1 MKICDIRE
9 TALTVYR
16 VRKAGSVQGYALRP
30 PKGRKSEPMVA
41 VDPDIDH
48 VGQLQVHVFGTK
60 READAFLEG
69 LTVAGEDFALS
80 ICEQCGEV
88 WAVLRE
94 VQHGPDDEDGRT
106 VRVITYSERPRV
118 LITVRGGVADPAT
131 DELDLDLCLVDYD
144 NDPDATVPE
153 RFGHLLSEIDES

>member
-16 VRKAGSVQGYALRP
+16 VLEASSVRGYALHP
-30 PKGRKSEPMVA
+30 AKGLKSQPMVA

-69 LTVAGEDFALS
+69 LTVAGEDSVLS
-80 ICEQCGEV
+80 ICEQCGDV

-94 VQHGPDDEDGRT
+94 VRYEPDDEDGRT

-118 LITVRGGVADPAT
+118 LITVRGGVAEPAT
-131 DELDLDLCLVDYD
+131 DEPDLDLFRVDSD
-144 NDPDATVPE
+144 DEPDAVVPE
-153 RFGHLLSEIDES
+153 RFNRLLSEIDDS

>member
-16 VRKAGSVQGYALRP
+16 VFKAGSVRGYALRR
-30 PKGRKSEPMVA
+30 PKGFKSQPMVA
-41 VDPDIDH
+41 VDPDIDY
-48 VGQLQVHVFGTK
+48 VDQIQVHVFGTQ

-69 LTVAGEDFALS
+69 LTVAGEDPAFS
-80 ICEQCGEV
+80 IRGQCGDV

-94 VQHGPDDEDGRT
+94 VRHEPDGEDGRT

-131 DELDLDLCLVDYD
+131 DESDLDLCLVDYD
-144 NDPDATVPE
+144 NEPDATVPE
-153 RFGHLLSEIDES
+153 RFNRLLAEIDES

>member
-9 TALTVYR
+9 TAFTVYR
-16 VRKAGSVQGYALRP
+16 VLKSGSVRGYALRR
-30 PKGRKSEPMVA
+30 PKGFKSQPMVEI
-41 VDPDIDH
+41 DPDVDYVDQI
-48 VGQLQVHVFGTK
+48 QVHVFGTK

-69 LTVAGEDFALS
+69 LTVAGEDSILS

-94 VQHGPDDEDGRT
+94 VRHGPDDEDGRT

-131 DELDLDLCLVDYD
+131 DEPDLDLCLIDYD
-144 NDPDATVPE
+144 NEPDATVPE
-153 RFGHLLSEIDES
+153 RFHRLLAEIEES

>member
-1 MKICDIRE
+1 MKIYDIRE

-16 VRKAGSVQGYALRP
+16 ALKAGSVQGYALRP
-30 PKGRKSEPMVA
+30 PKGRKSQPIVA

-60 READAFLEG
+60 READAFIEG
-69 LTVAGEDFALS
+69 LSVAGEDSVLS

-131 DELDLDLCLVDYD
+131 DEPDLDLCLVDYD
-144 NDPDATVPE
+144 DEPGATVPE
-153 RFGHLLSEIDES
+153 PFSCLLSEIDGS